1 MAPPGDVYE
10 RELKSLLTGDQ
21 KSIAKM
27 VKTCDAMEKANYQ
40 TMLTDPFMVI
50 RAAGSLGVDLV
61 ALRWDFSFPIEV
73 KSSGDS
79 VLHFS
84 KNQHLTEQADIM
96 LADCCRSHLVPIYAF
111 RLKSQRGDPWRLFT
125 IPTDHAYRGRH
136 SVLYRRLPKLEVS
149 DSGYY
154 IMRWENGMKLS
165 DFMGYTGM
173 SDYSQQRW
181 DPVRTHRAHHG
192 SASVPH
198 HPEDPARPIVVGV
211 LNDSVV
217 SCRNRV
223 RMLGNPF

>member
-21 KSIAKM
+21 KAIAKM

-96 LADCCRSHLVPIYAF
+96 LNARVQAFNSVMSGSNSILGSIGQCVSTMYDAALKESDADVERIRAQQQQ
-111 RLKSQRGDPWRLFT
+111 SQRELRERL
-125 IPTDHAYRGRH
+125 RGGAPCAIWLLQQPH
-136 SVLYRRLPKLEVS
+136 SRSLL
-149 DSGYY
+149 
-154 IMRWENGMKLS
+154 
-165 DFMGYTGM
+165 F
-173 SDYSQQRW
+173 
-181 DPVRTHRAHHG
+181 
-192 SASVPH
+192 
-198 HPEDPARPIVVGV
+198 PI
-211 LNDSVV
+211 
-217 SCRNRV
+217 
-223 RMLGNPF
+223 